1 MLLVPNA
8 RRGLNLNPAHTNAF
22 AQDRNQHKM
31 LFLCPENKWW
41 LNTIVIIILNR
52 AKRHQGNDTIV
63 IIISNRARR
72 KLETN

>member
-31 LFLCPENKWW
+31 LFLCPENK
-41 LNTIVIIILNR
+41 
-52 AKRHQGNDTIV
+52 
-63 IIISNRARR
+63 
-72 KLETN
+72 